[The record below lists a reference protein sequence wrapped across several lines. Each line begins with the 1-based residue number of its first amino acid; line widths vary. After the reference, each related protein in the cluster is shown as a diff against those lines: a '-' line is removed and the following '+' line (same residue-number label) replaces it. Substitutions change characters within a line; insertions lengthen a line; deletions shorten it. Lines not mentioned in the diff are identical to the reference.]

1 MTLAELQME
10 LAQVALMYGED
21 IQVLIRGQDGTVEG
35 GFGAGLRI
43 QLVEMTRV
51 GEEHK
56 PPVPGVLVEGLPGP
70 DAAGPG
76 ELDFKWSDAREITHG
91 RGGAAAPGTLPTSTP
106 PGPSSAPPAAPGPTP

>member
-21 IQVLIRGQDGTVEG
+21 IQVLVRGQDGTLEG

-51 GEEHK
+51 GEESR
-56 PPVPGVLVEGLPGP
+56 PPTHGLLVEGINGP
-70 DAAGPG
+70 DMAAGQ
-76 ELDFKWSDAREITHG
+76 LDFKWSDAIRVLQ
-91 RGGAAAPGTLPTSTP
+91 RGVPGAHPAGSTP
-106 PGPSSAPPAAPGPTP
+106 KTPETPSAGQTPSS